1 MHSKKID
8 FIKVFKVIIL
18 YYNHKKNMQV
28 EQQAVKKV
36 VKKVASKKALETEV
50 PSETSVPQD
59 LAAPSAADTT
69 PASSETKKSKTVAK
83 KKTATAEETT
93 TAVELKQTTE
103 MNKDATEATTTAT
116 EATTTGTSTGTSTGA
131 STDAPSAELADKT
144 DVVLEVS
151 FETFHKTFTDAIDK
165 FTEAYNS
172 LKLVPALNKSERK
185 QIVKSRKDFSK
196 VIDNFNN
203 ALLESAEKQLISAEK
218 GTTKRP
224 AKRAV
229 DKEKAAIHKPRTVD
243 QKLIEFMGLTEGSQ
257 VSRAQAL
264 QAINA
269 YVNELKTNNPELVKV
284 ADNNK
289 AFKVSGKLETLFANQ
304 LGKTDEHKM
313 PNVIKYT
320 DIMKYMSDFFPK
332 IVV

>member
-1 MHSKKID
+1 
-8 FIKVFKVIIL
+8 
-18 YYNHKKNMQV
+18 MQV

-36 VKKVASKKALETEV
+36 VKKVASKKALDTEV

-59 LAAPSAADTT
+59 LAAPSAADST

-83 KKTATAEETT
+83 KKSATAEETI
-93 TAVELKQTTE
+93 TAVELKQTTAE
-103 MNKDATEATTTAT
+103 DTAATAASADTTADAAV
-116 EATTTGTSTGTSTGA
+116 ATSAATPA
-131 STDAPSAELADKT
+131 DAPAAELAGKT

-151 FETFHKTFTDAIDK
+151 FETFHKTFTDAIEK

-196 VIDNFNN
+196 VIDSFNN

-229 DKEKAAIHKPRTVD
+229 DKEKAAIHKPRNVD
-243 QKLIEFMGLTEGSQ
+243 QKLIEFMGLPEGSQ

-269 YVNELKTNNPELVKV
+269 YVNDLKTNNPELVKV

-332 IVV
+332 IVA